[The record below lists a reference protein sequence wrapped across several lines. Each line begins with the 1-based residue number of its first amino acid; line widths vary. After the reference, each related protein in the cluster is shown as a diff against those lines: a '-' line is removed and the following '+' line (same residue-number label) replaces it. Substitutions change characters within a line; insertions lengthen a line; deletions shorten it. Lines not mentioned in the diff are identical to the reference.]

1 MIEPVPDAPLMLSV
15 SGLRGLV
22 GKSFTGPVAG
32 RYAAVF
38 GQWLV
43 SQLNKNRNLQ
53 GQTRPHLVIG
63 RDSRPSG
70 AMIESAVA
78 TALTRI
84 GCRVTLLGIVTTPG
98 VSLMVQQLQADGGMV
113 ITASHNSIE
122 WNGLKVLDRDGAAP
136 TADQITQVTEQFE
149 ADNVDYTVGAPVEMV
164 DHNTDTHR
172 VHVESIL
179 NQIDAEAIR
188 RCHIKVVLDS
198 VHGSGGTVTAML
210 CRQLGVEL
218 THLYDTPTGSFPHPP
233 EPTQQNLSGLCEAV
247 CKHGADIG
255 FAQDPDADRL
265 AIVDEAGRYIGE
277 EYTLALSCLQ
287 VLERNPNLVGSNVL
301 VTNLSTSRMI
311 EDIAARLSSRSL
323 GHVDVVRTPVG
334 EANVAAA
341 IRANRALIGGE
352 GNGGVILPSVSQV
365 RDSLVGIGLV
375 LEMLAKRQQP
385 ISYLVNEIPKYAIV
399 KDKVDLTTNPSD
411 TIRLINELH
420 QRMQGHYIQQKLDYQ
435 DGVRVDWPDR
445 WIHARSSNTEPIFR
459 IIAEAENEPIAREM
473 IIELR
478 DVLGLAQ
485 V

>member
-1 MIEPVPDAPLMLSV
+1 MIEPVPDTPLMLSV

-38 GQWLV
+38 GQWLA
-43 SQLNKNRNLQ
+43 SQLNKSRNPH
-53 GQTRPHLVIG
+53 GQARPHLVIG

-70 AMIESAVA
+70 ANIESAIA

-84 GCRVTLLGIVTTPG
+84 GCRVTLLGIVTTPS
-98 VSLMVQQLQADGGMV
+98 VSLMVQQLQADGGVV
-113 ITASHNSIE
+113 ITASHNPIE

-136 TADQITQVTEQFE
+136 TADQITQVAEQFQ
-149 ADNVDYTVGAPVEMV
+149 ADDVDYTAGAPVEMLG
-164 DHNTDTHR
+164 HNTDTHR
-172 VHVESIL
+172 VHVKNIL
-179 NQIDAEAIR
+179 NQVDAKAIR
-188 RCHIKVVLDS
+188 QCRIKVVLDS

-210 CRQLGVEL
+210 CKQLGVEL
-218 THLYDTPTGSFPHPP
+218 IHLYDTPTGNFPHPP

-265 AIVDEAGRYIGE
+265 AIIDETGRYIGE

-287 VLERNPNLVGSNVL
+287 VLERNSNLAGANVL

-311 EDIAARLSSRSL
+311 EDIAARFSSRSL
-323 GHVDVVRTPVG
+323 GHVDVIRTPVG

-341 IRANRALIGGE
+341 IRANHALIGGE
-352 GNGGVILPSVSQV
+352 GNGGVILPSVGQV

-385 ISYLVNEIPKYAIV
+385 ISCLVNEIPKYTIL
-399 KDKVDLTTNPSD
+399 KDRVELTTNPSD
-411 TIRLINELH
+411 TLRLINELH
-420 QRMQGHYIQQKLDYQ
+420 PRMKGHYIQQKLDYQ

-445 WIHARSSNTEPIFR
+445 WIHARPSNTEPIFR
-459 IIAEAENEPIAREM
+459 IIAEAENERIAQGM

-478 DVLGLAQ
+478 DVLGLA
-485 V
+485 